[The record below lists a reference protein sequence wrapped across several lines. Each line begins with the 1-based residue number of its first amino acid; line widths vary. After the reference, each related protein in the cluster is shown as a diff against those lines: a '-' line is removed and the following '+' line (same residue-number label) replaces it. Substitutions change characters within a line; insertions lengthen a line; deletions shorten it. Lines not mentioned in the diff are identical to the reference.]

1 MPGTASPTSTPPV
14 GTSEK
19 DRPVPDD
26 LHRRY
31 QAAHLAYQAHA
42 DACQGCTRDTP
53 NCQDGQRLRES
64 FTRLQDAYLTR
75 QRSKR

>member
-1 MPGTASPTSTPPV
+1 M
-14 GTSEK
+14 
-19 DRPVPDD
+19 PDD